1 MSTLNPK
8 ASALTR
14 REQKAIDAGKMRIEA
29 DRLMKVYI
37 TEREDELTR
46 CIRKLPQGGD

>member
-14 REQKAIDAGKMRIEA
+14 REQKAIEAGKMRIDD
-29 DRLMKVYI
+29 DRLMKVHI
-37 TEREDELTR
+37 KDGAEITR
-46 CIRKLPQGGD
+46 CIRKLPQGAST